1 MNWRI
6 VDVIVA
12 ILGITGGLNWGL
24 IGILNFDLVAWI
36 FGDMTLGTRIIYT
49 LVGVG
54 ALYQAIQWK
63 ALQFR
68 WGQAK
73 GVA

>member
-1 MNWRI
+1 
-6 VDVIVA
+6 
-12 ILGITGGLNWGL
+12 
-24 IGILNFDLVAWI
+24 
-36 FGDMTLGTRIIYT
+36 MTLGTRIIYT